1 MDPVAFRVFGIEV
14 KWYGILIVLG
24 VALVKLI
31 ESNPAMRKL
40 FTE

>member
-24 VALVKLI
+24 VALGMLLC
-31 ESNPAMRKL
+31 ARR
-40 FTE
+40 

>member
-24 VALVKLI
+24 VALGLLI
-31 ESNPAMRKL
+31 CTSREILNKMP
-40 FTE
+40 